1 MLLICSFLFYLT
13 AFVLKLALNG
23 RPILKTLLVTNI
35 RMFLIWMV
43 SILTMV
49 FSFSLCRS
57 LNWTTGENIS
67 VLLCQI
73 LQTGTLAI
81 LCHWRYISKAEFVV
95 YEFLLSINILVL
107 GIKTVIFI
115 EYENNSPHKDIVLL
129 NLTTQIAL
137 AILEMD
143 AIDRAY
149 SRHYKAKK

>member
-1 MLLICSFLFYLT
+1 
-13 AFVLKLALNG
+13 VLKLALNG
-23 RPILKTLLVTNI
+23 RPILKTLLVINI

-43 SILTMV
+43 SILSMV

-57 LNWTTGENIS
+57 LNWGTDENIS

-73 LQTGTLAI
+73 FQTATLVI
-81 LCHWRYISKAEFVV
+81 LCHWRYISKGEFIA
-95 YEFLLSINILVL
+95 YELMLSINILIL

-115 EYENNSPHKDIVLL
+115 EYEKDSPHKDIVLL

-149 SRHYKAKK
+149 SRHCKSKG

>member
-1 MLLICSFLFYLT
+1 LA
-13 AFVLKLALNG
+13 AFALKLALNG
-23 RPILKTLLVTNI
+23 RPILKTLLVINI

-43 SILTMV
+43 SILSMV

-57 LNWTTGENIS
+57 LNWETDEKLS
-67 VLLCQI
+67 VILCQI
-73 LQTGTLAI
+73 LQTGTLVI

-95 YEFLLSINILVL
+95 YELLLSINILIL

-115 EYENNSPHKDIVLL
+115 EYANNSPHKDIVLL

-149 SRHYKAKK
+149 SRHCKTSK